1 MLRFGAGAR
10 TGKAR
15 MAMDRHGRPQGRFA
29 LTLIGTFLVVA
40 GTGMGAIQDGPG
52 LGPLVLP

>member
-1 MLRFGAGAR
+1 
-10 TGKAR
+10 
-15 MAMDRHGRPQGRFA
+15 MDRHGRPQGRFA